1 MLLTL
6 THALQSIDHAS
17 VNAAEGAEISLS
29 AVQGSASVGD
39 QHTQY
44 RYSRVYI
51 IPRRTSYRSR
61 LQGPSL
67 RSFAKVMAGFYPSD
81 VTKAREIEK
90 DNGKLRSRKQS
101 EGGRQEVVKCARAG
115 YASRLRPCPS
125 YQHRRCFQCPWMA
138 RLPFRRPCLCPWVFA
153 EGCCQHFAWP
163 IGDHMPVKGD
173 MISAVITSTH
183 VQLTLQSVFGP
194 SGP

>member
-1 MLLTL
+1 
-6 THALQSIDHAS
+6 
-17 VNAAEGAEISLS
+17 
-29 AVQGSASVGD
+29 
-39 QHTQY
+39 
-44 RYSRVYI
+44 
-51 IPRRTSYRSR
+51 
-61 LQGPSL
+61 
-67 RSFAKVMAGFYPSD
+67 MAGFYPSD

-173 MISAVITSTH
+173 MISAVIENS
-183 VQLTLQSVFGP
+183 QALTCNLRCRVSLVPAGPRNDRMGQWSLRQTFSFRIRLTFRHSGESFLPQFRQRYSGFLLLNFGFLAFLSSSNPPP
-194 SGP
+194 SWNDSLVWN